1 VKFNIHNRFVL
12 DIVRKDDAWRMFML
26 DSGKRIRI
34 TDFAIPPSLD
44 ESQLPQFLDDIYHE
58 MGQPGDVI
66 VRMD

>member
-1 VKFNIHNRFVL
+1 VKFNIYNRFVL